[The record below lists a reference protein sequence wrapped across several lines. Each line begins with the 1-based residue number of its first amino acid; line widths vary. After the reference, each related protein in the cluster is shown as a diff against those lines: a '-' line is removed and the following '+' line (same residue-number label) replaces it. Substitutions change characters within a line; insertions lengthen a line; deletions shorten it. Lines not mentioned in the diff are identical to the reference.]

1 MMLHLIGPARV
12 IHLGHEHDVANSM
25 YVPQRLME
33 SGATAGGTSRDAGKT
48 DSHLF

>member
-1 MMLHLIGPARV
+1 
-12 IHLGHEHDVANSM
+12 M

-48 DSHLF
+48 DSHLFWWQLRRGTLKI